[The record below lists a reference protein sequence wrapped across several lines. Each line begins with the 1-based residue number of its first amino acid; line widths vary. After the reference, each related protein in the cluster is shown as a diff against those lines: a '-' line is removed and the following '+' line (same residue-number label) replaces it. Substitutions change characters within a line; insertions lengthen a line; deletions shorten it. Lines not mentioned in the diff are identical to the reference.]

1 MRPFICPYCAKSH
14 TQADNLKIHIKKI
27 HPELP
32 LPSLEEMRE
41 MMSSAYSAP
50 ALYSALT
57 ISEGPLLT
65 LLLPPSLPPLYVN
78 PYW

>member
-57 ISEGPLLT
+57 DSAPASDGLGLEPPMVT
-65 LLLPPSLPPLYVN
+65 LDGDTD
-78 PYW
+78 